1 MGSRFEMGFGG
12 ALAARDENGAPWVPP
27 WWQSFVIVPLAVIA
41 MYVVFPVGT
50 DSNTQSPNP
59 GGSFWS
65 NLSLDHLI
73 GPVTFTL
80 GGYYLLILPIFYL
93 RRYRWNKKNR

>member
-1 MGSRFEMGFGG
+1 
-12 ALAARDENGAPWVPP
+12 
-27 WWQSFVIVPLAVIA
+27 

-50 DSNTQSPNP
+50 DSNTRSPNP
-59 GGSFWS
+59 GGSIWS
-65 NLSLDHLI
+65 NFSLDHLI
-73 GPVTFTL
+73 APVTFTL